1 MEYQEAKHG
10 CNMKW
15 KKKTIIY
22 KYYNTIP
29 VYAFKKKKNQFYMH
43 REVPEKKYTKMLT
56 TLNSK

>member
-29 VYAFKKKKNQFYMH
+29 VYAFKKKKPILYAQ
-43 REVPEKKYTKMLT
+43 RSAWKEVH
-56 TLNSK
+56 

>member
-29 VYAFKKKKNQFYMH
+29 VYTLKKKKPILYAQ
-43 REVPEKKYTKMLT
+43 RSAWKEVH
-56 TLNSK
+56 